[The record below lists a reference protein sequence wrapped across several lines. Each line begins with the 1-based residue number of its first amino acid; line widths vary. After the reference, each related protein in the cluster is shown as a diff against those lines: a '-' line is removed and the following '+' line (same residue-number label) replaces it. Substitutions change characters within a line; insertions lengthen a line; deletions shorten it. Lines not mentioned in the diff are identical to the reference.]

1 MSEKTWFADFLQALD
16 GHTAASLAEAE
27 EALSQGFKP
36 FETFMDEV
44 YSPAAF
50 LRQIFYFFM
59 TDFPTLACHN
69 RCKGN

>member
-44 YSPAAF
+44 KKDVERKDKKQQD
-50 LRQIFYFFM
+50 L
-59 TDFPTLACHN
+59 
-69 RCKGN
+69 